1 MSAVSRVRAEPR
13 WPASLALV
21 ACVALYVALPS
32 RLVVGPQWL
41 VPVLVALPLAPLSAR
56 KNRHPDE
63 SVWIRHATI
72 GLIALVTL
80 ANVTSL
86 VLLVRHLLAG
96 HVSQGRA
103 LIFSAV
109 AVWITNVIVYG
120 LWFWEVDRGG
130 PHRRASSEKLMPD
143 LQFPQMQN
151 PDQAPEH
158 WRPNFID
165 YLYTSLANGTSFA
178 PADAM
183 PLSARMKVL
192 FAGESI
198 VSFITIAVVAARAV
212 NILQ

>member
-1 MSAVSRVRAEPR
+1 MTAENPVKGEPR

-21 ACVALYVALPS
+21 ACIGLYIALPS
-32 RLVVGPQWL
+32 RLVVGPHWL

-56 KNRHPDE
+56 KHRRPDE
-63 SVWIRHATI
+63 SRWIRDVTV

-86 VLLVRHLLAG
+86 VLLVHHLLAG
-96 HVSQGRA
+96 HVSQGRR
-103 LIFSAV
+103 LIYSAV
-109 AVWITNVIVYG
+109 SVWLTNVIVYG

-143 LQFPQMQN
+143 LQFPQMEN
-151 PDQAPEH
+151 PDLAPVR
-158 WRPNFID
+158 WRPTFGD
-165 YLYTSLANGTSFA
+165 YLFTSLANGTSFA

-183 PLSARMKVL
+183 PLSLRMKAL

-198 VSFITIAVVAARAV
+198 VSFVTIAVIASRAV
-212 NILQ
+212 NILR

>member
-1 MSAVSRVRAEPR
+1 VNHVRGEPR

-21 ACVALYVALPS
+21 ACVGLYLALPS
-32 RLVVGPQWL
+32 RLVVGPHWL

-56 KNRHPDE
+56 KHRRPDE
-63 SVWIRHATI
+63 SRWIRDVTVS
-72 GLIALVTL
+72 LIALITV

-130 PHRRASSEKLMPD
+130 PHRRASGHKLMPD
-143 LQFPQMQN
+143 LGFPQMQN
-151 PDQAPEH
+151 PDLAPEN
-158 WRPNFID
+158 WRPSFGD

-183 PLSARMKVL
+183 PLSLRMKAL

-198 VSFITIAVVAARAV
+198 VSFVTIAVVAARAV
-212 NILQ
+212 NILR

>member
-1 MSAVSRVRAEPR
+1 VI
-13 WPASLALV
+13 
-21 ACVALYVALPS
+21 
-32 RLVVGPQWL
+32 GPHWL
-41 VPVLVALPLAPLSAR
+41 VPVLVGLPLIPLSLR
-56 KNRHPDE
+56 KHRRPDE
-63 SVWIRHATI
+63 SRWVRDVAVS
-72 GLIALVTL
+72 LIALITL

-109 AVWITNVIVYG
+109 AVWITNVIVFG

-130 PHRRASSEKLMPD
+130 PHRRASGEKLLPD
-143 LQFPQMQN
+143 LQFPQMEN
-151 PDQAPEH
+151 PDQAPVH
-158 WRPNFID
+158 WRPSFID

-183 PLSARMKVL
+183 PLTIRMKAL

-198 VSFITIAVVAARAV
+198 VSFVTIAVVAARAV
-212 NILQ
+212 NILR